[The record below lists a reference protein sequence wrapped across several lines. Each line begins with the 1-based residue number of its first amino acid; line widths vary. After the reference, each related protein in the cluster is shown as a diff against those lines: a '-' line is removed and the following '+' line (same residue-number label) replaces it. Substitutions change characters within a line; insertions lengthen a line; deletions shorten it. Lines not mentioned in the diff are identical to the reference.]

1 MLLYLIVG
9 LVALICAI
17 FVLLYVSFVG
27 LRPGSKGLTGVQG
40 PQGKADPNGT
50 PGAQG
55 VQGAQ
60 GVVGM
65 QGPQGVAGPQGDA
78 STYTNTDYFVTAGY
92 DLSNPQG
99 NILQFYQG
107 GVSFEMSTGPSSG
120 SVSMGQS
127 VTGARYLL
135 HNDTDNDVT
144 INTSGTYLF
153 PSSNHKQKKNSYN
166 SYNISSSSTKY
177 YMAQLS

>member
-1 MLLYLIVG
+1 MLLYLVVG

-17 FVLLYVSFVG
+17 AVLLYVSFVG
-27 LRPGSKGLTGVQG
+27 LRPGNKGPTGPQG
-40 PQGKADPNGT
+40 PQGQADPNGT

-55 VQGAQ
+55 VQGPQ

-65 QGPQGVAGPQGDA
+65 QGSTGIQGPQGDA

-92 DLSNPQG
+92 NLSNPQG

-107 GVSFEMSTGPSSG
+107 GVSFEMATGPSSG

-135 HNDTDNDVT
+135 HNNTGNDVT
-144 INTSGTYLF
+144 INTSGTYIF
-153 PSSNHKQKKNSYN
+153 PSSNHTQVKNSYN
-166 SYNISSSSTKY
+166 SYNISSSSSNY